1 MGAQGSSAVRRERM
15 PKYQRVLL
23 KLSGE
28 VMAGEGS
35 FGLDAGRMKALAE
48 EVAEVAKA
56 GVQIGLVV
64 GGGNFFR
71 GVAAAARHMDR
82 VTADHMGMLATVINA
97 LALQDALEK
106 AGTPTRVMTA
116 IEMHQ
121 VAEPYIRRR
130 AIRHLEKGRIVV
142 FAAGTSNPYFS
153 TDTAATLRG
162 LEIKAEVVAKAT
174 RVDGVY
180 DMDPL
185 KHSDAV
191 KFSEIGYSDVLSKN
205 LRVMDASA
213 VAMCRDNRLPII
225 VFNLTV
231 HGNIMRMAM
240 GEPIGTLIH

>member
-1 MGAQGSSAVRRERM
+1 MA
-15 PKYQRVLL
+15 KYKRILL

-28 VMAGEGS
+28 VLAGQGS
-35 FGLDAGRMKALAE
+35 FGIDAERVAALTA
-48 EVAEVAKA
+48 EVAEVAA
-56 GVQIGLVV
+56 TGLQIGLVV

-71 GVAAAARHMDR
+71 GVAAAAQRMDR

-97 LALQDALEK
+97 LALQGALEK
-106 AGTPTRVMTA
+106 QGVPTRVMTA

-162 LEIKAEVVAKAT
+162 LEIRAEVVAKAT

-180 DMDPL
+180 DMDPMQ
-185 KHSDAV
+185 HPEAV
-191 KFSEIGYSDVLSKN
+191 RFPEIGYSEILAKN

-213 VAMCRDNRLPII
+213 VAMCRDNHLPIV
-225 VFNLTV
+225 VFNLNV